1 MAVPVNDD
9 PPAAAASPNA
19 GAVFSRPQSDAQ
31 CIAEV
36 LNGNRQ
42 RFAELV
48 ERYQDAVFATVRGVV
63 RDPHLAEDVAQDAFV
78 LAFTQLPTLR
88 DPLTFHAWLLQIA
101 RHRAVQASI
110 RAGKRPDQGALSG
123 AEMLLNKESGTEERI
138 TGVLASVEQLPEPYR
153 GTVLL
158 KYQQGLSCKEIAE
171 KEQVAVSTV
180 TSRLTRGLAMLRT
193 ALTER

>member
-1 MAVPVNDD
+1 MAIPVNED
-9 PPAAAASPNA
+9 PPAVAASSEA
-19 GAVFSRPQSDAQ
+19 GPAVSRPQFDAQ
-31 CIAEV
+31 CIAKI
-36 LNGNRQ
+36 LAGDRQ

-48 ERYQDAVFATVRGVV
+48 ERYQDAVCATVRGVI

-88 DPLTFHAWLLQIA
+88 DPQTFHAWLLQIA

-110 RAGKRPDQGALSG
+110 RAGKRPDQSALTG
-123 AEMLLNKESGTEERI
+123 TEVLLNQESGSQDRI

-158 KYQQGLSCKEIAE
+158 KYQQGLSCKQIAE
-171 KEQVAVSTV
+171 REKVAVSTI